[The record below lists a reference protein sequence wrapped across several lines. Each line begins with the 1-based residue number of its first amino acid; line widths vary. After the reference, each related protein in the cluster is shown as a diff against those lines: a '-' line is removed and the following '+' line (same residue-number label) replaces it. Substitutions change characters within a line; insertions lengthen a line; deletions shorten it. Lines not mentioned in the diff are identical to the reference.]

1 MKHNTFLNIVFA
13 ITFAASLTGLML
25 ALSMGA
31 SELVVMFIITTV
43 MVAAAAVSTW
53 IEK

>member
-1 MKHNTFLNIVFA
+1 MKHNTFLNIVFVIA
-13 ITFAASLTGLML
+13 FAASLTGLML
-25 ALSMGA
+25 ALSIGA
-31 SELVVMFIITTV
+31 NELVVMFVITTI